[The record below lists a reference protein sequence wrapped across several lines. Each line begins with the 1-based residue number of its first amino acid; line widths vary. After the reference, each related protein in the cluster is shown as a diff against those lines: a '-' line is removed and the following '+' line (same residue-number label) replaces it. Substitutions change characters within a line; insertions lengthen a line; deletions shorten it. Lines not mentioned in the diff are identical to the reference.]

1 MIILRETSASQT
13 IKFIPRITETGTYT
27 FKIISEYNNQL
38 IYNMD
43 YTADASWANSYYYE
57 YSDVFKV
64 SSDQKYNLE
73 VIKNGKTVFRD
84 RMFCTNQLEYSIN
97 NDNFKERVLL
107 DGGTYEDNSCVLF
120 DGYISHVTKNEFITL

>member
-27 FKIISEYNNQL
+27 FRVISEYNNQL
-38 IYNMD
+38 IHNMD

-57 YSDVFKV
+57 YSSVFKV
-64 SSDQKYNLE
+64 VADKIYNLE

-84 RMFCTNQLEYSIN
+84 RIFCTNQIEYSIN

-107 DGGTYEDNSCVLF
+107 DGGIYEDNSCVLF
-120 DGYISHVTKNEFITL
+120 DGYTSHVTKNEFITL